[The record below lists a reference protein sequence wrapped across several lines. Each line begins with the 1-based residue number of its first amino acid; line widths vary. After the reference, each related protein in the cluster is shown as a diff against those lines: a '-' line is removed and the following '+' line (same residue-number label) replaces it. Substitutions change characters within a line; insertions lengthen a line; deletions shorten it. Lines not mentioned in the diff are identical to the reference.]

1 MILKSTGIVPMN
13 DGKYFGRIT
22 GSLVDAS
29 VILFDD
35 VFSTTSF
42 HVEEEV
48 MGIDIPV
55 VIVVEDAL
63 ADVYVE
69 D

>member
-1 MILKSTGIVPMN
+1 MILESTSTVPMI

-22 GSLVDAS
+22 GSLVDAH
-29 VILFDD
+29 VKVADD
-35 VFSTTSF
+35 IFYNVSF
-42 HVEEEV
+42 PVNDEV

-55 VIVVEDAL
+55 IVVVKDSYAS
-63 ADVYVE
+63 VHVE